1 MRAIVPPALARGSE
15 KYRFSPGVAAGG
27 LLFVSGQV
35 GRDGHGHVIDDPTAQ
50 YVAAFEC
57 VGAVLTEA
65 GAGFGDIVE
74 MTSFHTSFD
83 GFELFTAVRERYL
96 PGPVFPAWTAV
107 GVTALALPGIL
118 VEVKCTAVLPH

>member
-1 MRAIVPPALARGSE
+1 MRAVVPPALARGSE
-15 KYRFSPGVAAGG
+15 KYRFSPGVAAAG

-35 GRDGHGHVIDDPTAQ
+35 GRDADGHVIEDPTEQ

-57 VGAVLTEA
+57 IGSVLAEA
-65 GAGFGDIVE
+65 GAGFADVVD

-96 PGPVFPAWTAV
+96 VGPVFPAWTAV
-107 GVTALALPGIL
+107 GVTALAVPGIL
-118 VEVKCTAVLPH
+118 AEVRCTAVLPR